1 MVLKLILVLLLKL
14 VWRDF
19 ISFISFIRFDS
30 TLKKFLNDESAQGA
44 AELLLLLGGVLVVVL
59 ILVSIYKSY
68 VSDLSLEVSSNE
80 LNDLN
85 NSFSDLASKFD

>member
-1 MVLKLILVLLLKL
+1 MLCSFFIGY
-14 VWRDF
+14 WRDF
-19 ISFISFIRFDS
+19 ISFIRFDN
-30 TLKKFLNDESAQGA
+30 TLKKFLNDENAQGA

-85 NSFSDLASKFD
+85 NCFGELSSKFD

>member
-1 MVLKLILVLLLKL
+1 MKSDNLIEIYYK
-14 VWRDF
+14 
-19 ISFISFIRFDS
+19 I
-30 TLKKFLNDESAQGA
+30 LNDENAQGA

-85 NSFSDLASKFD
+85 NCFSELSSKFD

>member
-1 MVLKLILVLLLKL
+1 M
-14 VWRDF
+14 
-19 ISFISFIRFDS
+19 SFINFIKFIRFNT
-30 TLKKFLNDESAQGA
+30 TLNKFLKDENAQGA

-68 VSDLSLEVSSNE
+68 ISDLSLEVSSNE

-85 NSFSDLASKFD
+85 NCFGELASKFE

>member
-1 MVLKLILVLLLKL
+1 MKSDNLIEIYYK
-14 VWRDF
+14 
-19 ISFISFIRFDS
+19 I
-30 TLKKFLNDESAQGA
+30 LNDENAQGA

>member
-1 MVLKLILVLLLKL
+1 MKSDNLIEIYYK
-14 VWRDF
+14 
-19 ISFISFIRFDS
+19 I
-30 TLKKFLNDESAQGA
+30 LNDENAQGA

-85 NSFSDLASKFD
+85 NCFSELANKFE

>member
-1 MVLKLILVLLLKL
+1 M
-14 VWRDF
+14 
-19 ISFISFIRFDS
+19 
-30 TLKKFLNDESAQGA
+30 
-44 AELLLLLGGVLVVVL
+44 VVL